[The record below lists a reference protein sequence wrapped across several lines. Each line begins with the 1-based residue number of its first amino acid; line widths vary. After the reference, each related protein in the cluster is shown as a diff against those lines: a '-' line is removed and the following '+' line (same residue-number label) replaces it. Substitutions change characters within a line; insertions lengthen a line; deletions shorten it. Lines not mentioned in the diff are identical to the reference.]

1 MVAASSY
8 RMSTR
13 YNNGDGISWQICHDV
28 TVEDCHS
35 HDHAGLGLH
44 PGSGS
49 QRPVMR
55 RNKLERC
62 QIGLFF
68 CWGVKYGLAEENTIL
83 DIKGQGIS
91 IGHRDTDNIVRKN
104 VVRNSGQ
111 TGILF
116 RPERGAG
123 FCGHRNLIEQNVI
136 PGKTTRWLSRYA
148 DEICISFPGTEAR
161 LPKGRNIKLTG
172 NPVRAEIVA
181 LNQRAFSECHPESA
195 SPELLILGGSQGAD
209 SLNAAVLAAIGR
221 LSGEL
226 SGWKIVHQTG
236 PRDIDTARQTYLKL
250 GLPAAV
256 EPFFHDMATL
266 YSRSTIVISRS
277 GATTLAELACI
288 GTAMILLPY
297 PHAADDHQMANAKAF
312 VDCQAALLQ
321 KHEESLETTA
331 DHLASKLRLLLNDS
345 ESRTRMGLAAKGLAH
360 PDAAEQIASV
370 IQAAINYS
378 FENRDAFTYSR
389 FS

>member
-1 MVAASSY
+1 MSLAPTILFAGGGTGGHLFPGIAVSAELSRRDPKLRIVFVGSSRSIESTIVAERGLEHRMLPVEPLPTLKRNPLRFVY
-8 RMSTR
+8 RNWKAWRAAKGLLKELTPSA
-13 YNNGDGISWQICHDV
+13 V
-28 TVEDCHS
+28 V
-35 HDHAGLGLH
+35 GLGGYASAPLVWCAR
-44 PGSGS
+44 
-49 QRPVMR
+49 QQQIPV
-55 RNKLERC
+55 
-62 QIGLFF
+62 I
-68 CWGVKYGLAEENTIL
+68 
-83 DIKGQGIS
+83 
-91 IGHRDTDNIVRKN
+91 
-104 VVRNSGQ
+104 
-111 TGILF
+111 
-116 RPERGAG
+116 
-123 FCGHRNLIEQNVI
+123 LIEQNVI

-370 IQAAINYS
+370 IQAAINRS
-378 FENRDAFTYSR
+378 NRRTKNAE
-389 FS
+389 